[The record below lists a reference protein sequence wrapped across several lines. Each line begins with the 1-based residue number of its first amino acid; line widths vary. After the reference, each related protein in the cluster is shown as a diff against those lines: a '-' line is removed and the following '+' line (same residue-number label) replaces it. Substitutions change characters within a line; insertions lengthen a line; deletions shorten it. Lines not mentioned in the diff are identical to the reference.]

1 MREGLPPRMRRRSG
15 PTSAAL
21 LLVDPAGPTYGDEEV
36 SAMSDPQGVE
46 DTHAWFREQIAH
58 ADRVELAALWEVA
71 VQRLG
76 HDEASRLWQEA
87 LSSSDA
93 SET

>member
-1 MREGLPPRMRRRSG
+1 MTEP
-15 PTSAAL
+15 
-21 LLVDPAGPTYGDEEV
+21 D
-36 SAMSDPQGVE
+36 GVE
-46 DTHAWFREQIAH
+46 GTHAWFREQIAH